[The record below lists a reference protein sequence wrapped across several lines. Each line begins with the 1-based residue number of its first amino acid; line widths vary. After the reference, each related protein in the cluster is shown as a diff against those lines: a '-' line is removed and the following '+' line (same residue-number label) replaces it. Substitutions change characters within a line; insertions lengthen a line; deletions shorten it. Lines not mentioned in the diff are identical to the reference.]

1 MGGQALSTCGQI
13 VRDHDRDRFLLS
25 MFAPPETREALWAL
39 FAYNH
44 ELAKAREVV
53 SDSTLGLIRLQW
65 WREAVGC
72 VYENKAQPEN
82 AIINALALAIKAHDL
97 PRELFDTLAY
107 AREFDLENVS
117 PGNLEGL
124 LNYADFTS
132 TPLMKLA
139 VKVTGD
145 DPEMEPVYPVAVNYA
160 LAGILRAVP
169 AHAGQGRCYLPEDL
183 MVKHI
188 LTREKLFLFE
198 RQAGLPGLL
207 AEIAAAQT
215 IGVRPNNIFLKAS
228 SVLAGLYFKHLR
240 ARKYNIFDPQYALE
254 PPFKALRLTL
264 ATKFITF

>member
-13 VRDHDRDRFLLS
+13 VRDHDPDRFLLS
-25 MFAPPETREALWAL
+25 LFAPPERREALWAL

-44 ELAKAREVV
+44 ELAKTREVV

-72 VYENKAQPEN
+72 IYDNKPLPEN
-82 AIINALALAIKAHDL
+82 AIVEALALAIKAHDL

-139 VKVTGD
+139 VQVTGD
-145 DPEMEPVYPVAVNYA
+145 DPDMEPVYPVAVNYA

-169 AHAGQGRCYLPEDL
+169 AHAGQGRCYLPEEL

-188 LTREKLFLFE
+188 VTKEKLFLLE
-198 RQAGLPGLL
+198 RQAGLPGLI
-207 AEIAAAQT
+207 AEIASAQT
-215 IGVRPNNIFLKAS
+215 KNIKPNNVFLRAAG
-228 SVLAGLYFKHLR
+228 VLAALYFRHLK
-240 ARKYNIFDPQYALE
+240 ARKYNILDPQYAFE

-264 ATKFITF
+264 ATKFSTY

>member
-1 MGGQALSTCGQI
+1 MGEHSLSSCGQI

-25 MFAPPETREALWAL
+25 MFAPPECREDLWAL

-44 ELAKAREVV
+44 ELAKTREVV

-65 WREAVGC
+65 WRDAIAS
-72 VYENKAQPEN
+72 VYENKVVPDNEIVQG
-82 AIINALALAIKAHDL
+82 LSRAIKAHDL
-97 PRELFDTLAY
+97 PREPFETLAY

-124 LNYADFTS
+124 LNYSDFTS

-139 VKVTGD
+139 VKITGD
-145 DPEMEPVYPVAVNYA
+145 DPDMEPVYPIAVNYA
-160 LAGILRAVP
+160 LAGVLRAVP

-188 LTREKLFLFE
+188 VTKEKLFLFE

-207 AEIAAAQT
+207 AEIAEVHT
-215 IGVRPNNIFLKAS
+215 RGIRPDNPFLKAS
-228 SVLAGLYFKHLR
+228 GLLAEIYFRHLK

-254 PPFKALRLTL
+254 PAFKVLRLTL
-264 ATKFITF
+264 GAKFIPF